1 MGGSFAPHQ
10 RAFEAWIADPINFQE
25 FRELRAVCD
34 IASEIRGPA
43 RVDILESIAE
53 PRIRARLSPGLLW
66 LSAVTAAA
74 VSVAVAVGWL
84 WLRDQGYLPRTYR
97 TRIGQIHRVALPDGS
112 IACLNTRTRLEWVG
126 SPGDRR
132 VRLLEGEVFFD
143 VAHDP
148 MRPFRILLSDSEIRV
163 LGTRFDVYQK
173 ADGDVVV
180 TVLNGTLVVEERG
193 IGAAA
198 RPSWSRRLGANQQ
211 IEYSP
216 VGLVADVHAARGM
229 RVIRWREGMIETRG
243 EPLSKFIG
251 TLSRYTPQRIVI
263 ADPRVAQMQIG
274 GAFSIRD
281 VDATIKRI
289 AQIEP
294 ITVTDQDGEVILGYR
309 SERDGVGTDR

>member
-1 MGGSFAPHQ
+1 MGGGFAPHQ
-10 RAFEAWIADPINFQE
+10 SAFETWVADPLNSQE
-25 FRELRAVCD
+25 FQELRAVCD
-34 IASEIRGPA
+34 VASEIRGPA
-43 RVDILESIAE
+43 RGAILESIAD
-53 PRIRARLSPGLLW
+53 PRVRTRLTAGLLW

-74 VSVAVAVGWL
+74 VFAAVAVGWL
-84 WLRDQGYLPRTYR
+84 WLRDQGYLSRTYR
-97 TRIGQIHRVALPDGS
+97 TRIGQIHRVVLPDGS

-132 VRLLEGEVFFD
+132 VRLLDGEVFFD
-143 VAHDP
+143 VVHDP
-148 MRPFRILLSDSEIRV
+148 MRPFRILLSHSEVRV

-180 TVLNGTLVVEERG
+180 TVLSGTVVVEGRG
-193 IGAAA
+193 IGAAT
-198 RPSWSRRLGANQQ
+198 RPSWSRRLGADQQ

-216 VGLVADVHAARGM
+216 VGLVTDVHAARGT
-229 RVIRWREGMIETRG
+229 RVTRWREGLLETRG

-251 TLSRYTPQRIVI
+251 TLSRYTSQRIVI

-281 VDATIKRI
+281 VDATIRRI

-294 ITVTDQDGEVILGYR
+294 ITVTHRDGEVILGYR
-309 SERDGVGTDR
+309 SQRDGVGTDR